1 MFFQYCT
8 SRKILFAHQSPN
20 YFLHRSCAP
29 KIIPLLRYAWVN
41 TFECVQY
48 NKYAIKF
55 MWQIQFQYCVTMN
68 EYIYYMVIFW
78 WACIWMIYYVKVF
91 STCLVI
97 AIKQLF
103 GWTSLF
109 ISRRLSLFLFFIS
122 CNTHFFQ
129 KHFC

>member
-1 MFFQYCT
+1 MFLCYCQ
-8 SRKILFAHQSPN
+8 SSKIIFTHQSPN
-20 YFLHRSCAP
+20 YYFYTAHAP
-29 KIIPLLRYAWVN
+29 IKIIPLLRYAWVN

-55 MWQIQFQYCVTMN
+55 LWQIRFQYCVTMN

-78 WACIWMIYYVKVF
+78 WACIQMIYYGKVF

-109 ISRRLSLFLFFIS
+109 ISWRLSLFLFCTS
-122 CNTHFFQ
+122 CNTFF
-129 KHFC
+129 F